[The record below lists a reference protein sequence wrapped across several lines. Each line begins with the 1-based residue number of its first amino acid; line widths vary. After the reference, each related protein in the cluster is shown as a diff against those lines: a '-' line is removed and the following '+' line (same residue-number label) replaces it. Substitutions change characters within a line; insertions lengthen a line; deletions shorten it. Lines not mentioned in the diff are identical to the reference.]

1 MGAGR
6 CCHSSLCGPGSP
18 SSPPHAGHFKGAEGR
33 GQPGQAG
40 LGLPLPKPPP
50 EVEKHLE
57 NRLMELGFGI
67 WRLGEPSVRGLSQA
81 ALFHFLSLKPG
92 PTMAQFFKSK
102 PFKLIIIV
110 IITPS
115 LV

>member
-1 MGAGR
+1 MGVGR

-18 SSPPHAGHFKGAEGR
+18 SSLPHAGHFKGAEGR

-57 NRLMELGFGI
+57 NAADDGVGI
-67 WRLGEPSVRGLSQA
+67 WDLAPRGA
-81 ALFHFLSLKPG
+81 LSLG
-92 PTMAQFFKSK
+92 SFSG
-102 PFKLIIIV
+102 
-110 IITPS
+110 S
-115 LV
+115 LVSLSFFEAGAHYGPIL